1 MSYWLVLRMPVKLVW
16 SLWNLSVHFLCLWKL
31 KILAVQLAAS
41 TPLNPASLTRHRL
54 LGPALRQLWTPTQEF
69 SRCRHKL
76 TRVKI
81 SG

>member
-69 SRCRHKL
+69 S
-76 TRVKI
+76 
-81 SG
+81 